1 MSQSTQETEI
11 KLAVPS
17 PGAIRRTLR
26 AAGFR
31 VSRKRVFESNAIYDT
46 AAPSLRPAGTL
57 LRLRQAG
64 RTATLTYK
72 GPALAG
78 KHKSREELEVEVA
91 DHAAMAAILERL
103 GYRPTFRYEKY
114 RTEFRQPDLAGIA
127 MLDETPIGVY
137 LELEGEAEWI
147 DRTAA
152 LLGFGESD
160 YLTASYGRLYQ
171 EWCEARGCEATGMT
185 FA

>member
-31 VSRKRVFESNAIYDT
+31 VSSKRVFESNAIYDT
-46 AAPSLRPAGTL
+46 AVASLRPAGTL

-64 RTATLTYK
+64 STATLTYK

-78 KHKSREELEVEVA
+78 KHKSREEREVEVA

-114 RTEFRQPDLAGIA
+114 RTEFRQPD
-127 MLDETPIGVY
+127 
-137 LELEGEAEWI
+137 
-147 DRTAA
+147 
-152 LLGFGESD
+152 
-160 YLTASYGRLYQ
+160 
-171 EWCEARGCEATGMT
+171 
-185 FA
+185 

>member
-72 GPALAG
+72 GPVLAA
-78 KHKSREELEVEVA
+78 KHKSREEVEGGVA
-91 DHAAMAAILERL
+91 GQRPVAAIL
-103 GYRPTFRYEKY
+103 
-114 RTEFRQPDLAGIA
+114 
-127 MLDETPIGVY
+127 
-137 LELEGEAEWI
+137 
-147 DRTAA
+147 
-152 LLGFGESD
+152 
-160 YLTASYGRLYQ
+160 
-171 EWCEARGCEATGMT
+171 
-185 FA
+185 